1 MSTLKLTGSSSGS
14 TSLTA
19 PASGSDRIITFPN
32 NAGTVITNATSGTIL
47 QVQQSSTNTAT
58 GYIDLSSNTS
68 WYNVTNMTVSITP
81 ASASNKI
88 LISFMAMGESDNEDH
103 QIRFRLQRAIS
114 GGATTAIGGAAASS
128 RPQVMGMIGVGY
140 YQDDQAATPVSFGCS
155 NYLDSPSTTSAI
167 TYTVQLNS
175 ASNSKKWYYN
185 RSVTDSDSEHY
196 ERGLSYIT
204 VMEVAG

>member
-1 MSTLKLTGSSSGS
+1 MTVTINGNGTITPVTAVNPAGS
-14 TSLTA
+14 
-19 PASGSDRIITFPN
+19 
-32 NAGTVITNATSGTIL
+32 IL
-47 QVQQSSTNTAT
+47 QVQQSSTNTNT
-58 GYIDLSSNTS
+58 GYVDLSSNTG
-68 WYNVTNMTVSITP
+68 WYDVTNMTVNITP
-81 ASASNKI
+81 ASSSNKI

-103 QIRFRLQRAIS
+103 QIRFRIKRAIS
-114 GGATTAIGGAAASS
+114 GGSTSYIRGDAASS

-185 RSVTDSDSEHY
+185 KSVTDSDSEHY